1 MEDSREIHS
10 EDDKGHVG
18 KLKARIL
25 KTPAQ
30 IEGLE
35 KFYEEHKYP
44 TESMKLEV
52 AQSLGLT
59 EKQVSGWFCHRR
71 LKDKRLLSRETNAK
85 GRQDRSSGVIQDRGS
100 GFRQDSCGSTK
111 QGDDKYFDHREVE
124 SRRLTGPEVSA
135 VDVTRE
141 VDTRYR
147 AESNLMEDTP
157 SGSSSSLRDAR
168 FSQNVE
174 SFDMATSRYL
184 PGNEPTDLKYV
195 KPRTGPSGY
204 LKVKAKV
211 ENASITAVKRQLGS
225 VYRQD
230 GPLLGVVFDLLPRG
244 AFESSVQ
251 TPVDVPEYAGEPV
264 PYLTP
269 DFTKVDKQSNSC
281 VRYGSISKTNSHG
294 SDLDGANFKKS
305 NKSAHPEYY
314 INQKP
319 GQNSSMHNGDRYYL
333 ERNSSIEMR
342 KGSGREVAV
351 DGRCNYKLMA
361 KHDDAE
367 IKTSPGS
374 SGGFRSS
381 YSAKVNREQVMPR
394 FTSRNGVSLEIAE
407 EEDLE
412 CKPSNFFQ
420 KGSKHCYCPEREL
433 PSKVEKDYIHV
444 DRPTFDEDYNEDRV
458 KIHWE
463 NEMRAAKRARDDEA
477 PNHQE
482 YVRKASVTR
491 MPSQTNHQ
499 IRSAAEM
506 SSSFSEDDKTE
517 ETSSFED

>member
-1 MEDSREIHS
+1 MHS
-10 EDDKGHVG
+10 EEDKSHIG
-18 KLKARIL
+18 KNKPRIM

-30 IEGLE
+30 VEGLE

-71 LKDKRLLSRETNAK
+71 LKDKRLLSQETYANR
-85 GRQDRSSGVIQDRGS
+85 RQDRSSGVIQDRGS

-111 QGDDKYFDHREVE
+111 QGDDKSFDHREVE
-124 SRRLTGPEVSA
+124 SRRLT
-135 VDVTRE
+135 DVTRE
-141 VDTRYR
+141 VETRYR

-168 FSQNVE
+168 LSQNVE

-184 PGNEPTDLKYV
+184 PCNEPTDLKSV

-204 LKVKAKV
+204 LKVKGQV

-225 VYRQD
+225 LYRED
-230 GPLLGVVFDLLPRG
+230 GPPLGVEFDPLLPG

-251 TPVDVPEYAGEPV
+251 DPVDDPEYAGED
-264 PYLTP
+264 LTP
-269 DFTKVDKQSNSC
+269 DFTKVYKQSNSSIG
-281 VRYGSISKTNSHG
+281 YGSISKTNSHV

-333 ERNSSIEMR
+333 GRNSSIDMR
-342 KGSGREVAV
+342 KDSGREVTV
-351 DGRCNYKLMA
+351 DGRCNYKFMA
-361 KHDDAE
+361 KHDGAE
-367 IKTSPGS
+367 IKTSPVS
-374 SGGFRSS
+374 SDGFQSP
-381 YSAKVNREQVMPR
+381 YIGNVNREQVKPR
-394 FTSRNGVSLEIAE
+394 FTSCNEVSLKIME

-412 CKPSNFFQ
+412 CKPSNLVRNR
-420 KGSKHCYCPEREL
+420 KGSKHRYCPEREL
-433 PSKVEKDYIHV
+433 SSKVEKDYIHV
-444 DRPTFDEDYNEDRV
+444 DRPAVDENYNGDRV
-458 KIHWE
+458 KIPWDK
-463 NEMRAAKRARDDEA
+463 EMRAAKRARDEA
-477 PNHQE
+477 LNHQE
-482 YVRKASVTR
+482 YMRKASVTR
-491 MPSQTNHQ
+491 MHSQTNHQ
-499 IRSAAEM
+499 IRSSAEM
-506 SSSFSEDDKTE
+506 LSSFSEDDKTE
-517 ETSSFED
+517 

>member
-1 MEDSREIHS
+1 MEDSREMHS

-18 KLKARIL
+18 KNKARIL

-30 IEGLE
+30 VEGLE

-71 LKDKRLLSRETNAK
+71 LKDKRLLSRETYAN
-85 GRQDRSSGVIQDRGS
+85 GRQDRSSGIIQDRGS

-147 AESNLMEDTP
+147 TESNLMEDTP

-174 SFDMATSRYL
+174 SLDMATSRYL
-184 PGNEPTDLKYV
+184 PRNEPTDLKSV

-204 LKVKAKV
+204 LKVKGQV

-225 VYRQD
+225 LYRKH
-230 GPLLGVVFDLLPRG
+230 GPPLAVEFDPLPPN

-251 TPVDVPEYAGEPV
+251 TPVDDAEYAEEPV
-264 PYLTP
+264 PELTP
-269 DFTKVDKQSNSC
+269 DFTKVYKQPNSC
-281 VRYGSISKTNSHG
+281 IGYGSISKTNSHV
-294 SDLDGANFKKS
+294 SDLDGASFKKS
-305 NKSAHPEYY
+305 IKSAHPEYY
-314 INQKP
+314 VNQKP
-319 GQNSSMHNGDRYYL
+319 VQKSSMYNDDRYYL
-333 ERNSSIEMR
+333 GRNSLIEMR
-342 KGSGREVAV
+342 KDSGREVAV
-351 DGRCNYKLMA
+351 DGRCNYKFMA
-361 KHDDAE
+361 KHDGAE
-367 IKTSPGS
+367 TKTSPGS
-374 SGGFRSS
+374 SGGFRSP
-381 YSAKVNREQVMPR
+381 YIGKVNREQVTPR
-394 FTSRNGVSLEIAE
+394 FTRCNEVSLKIAE
-407 EEDLE
+407 EEDPE
-412 CKPSNFFQ
+412 CKPSNFVRR
-420 KGSKHCYCPEREL
+420 GSKHHYCPDREL
-433 PSKVEKDYIHV
+433 SSKVEKDDIHV
-444 DRPTFDEDYNEDRV
+444 DRLAVYENYDVDRV
-458 KIHWE
+458 NIPWE
-463 NEMRAAKRARDDEA
+463 NEMRVAKRARDET

-482 YVRKASVTR
+482 YMRKAPVTI
-491 MPSQTNHQ
+491 MPSQTTHQ

-506 SSSFSEDDKTE
+506 SSNFSEDDKTE
-517 ETSSFED
+517 ETSSSED

>member
-1 MEDSREIHS
+1 MEDSREMHS

-18 KLKARIL
+18 KNKARII
-25 KTPAQ
+25 KTRAQ
-30 IEGLE
+30 REGLE

-44 TESMKLEV
+44 SEYMKLEV
-52 AQSLGLT
+52 AHSLGLT

-71 LKDKRLLSRETNAK
+71 LKDKRLLSRETYAN

-135 VDVTRE
+135 ADVTRE

-168 FSQNVE
+168 FPQNVE
-174 SFDMATSRYL
+174 SLDMATSRYL
-184 PGNEPTDLKYV
+184 PCNELTDLKSV

-204 LKVKAKV
+204 LKVKGQV

-225 VYRQD
+225 LYRRD
-230 GPLLGVVFDLLPRG
+230 GPPLSVEFDLLPPG

-251 TPVDVPEYAGEPV
+251 TPVDDPEYAGEPV
-264 PYLTP
+264 ADLAP
-269 DFTKVDKQSNSC
+269 DFTEVYKQSNS
-281 VRYGSISKTNSHG
+281 RRGYGSIPKTSSHV
-294 SDLDGANFKKS
+294 SDLDGASFKKS
-305 NKSAHPEYY
+305 NESANPEYY

-319 GQNSSMHNGDRYYL
+319 GKNSSMHNDDRYYL
-333 ERNSSIEMR
+333 GRNSSIGMH
-342 KGSGREVAV
+342 KDSGREVAV
-351 DGRCNYKLMA
+351 DGRCNYKFMA
-361 KHDDAE
+361 KHDGAE

-374 SGGFRSS
+374 SGGFRNP
-381 YSAKVNREQVMPR
+381 YIGKVSWEQVMPK
-394 FTSRNGVSLEIAE
+394 FTSCNEVSLKIAE

-412 CKPSNFFQ
+412 CKPSNFVR
-420 KGSKHCYCPEREL
+420 KGSKHRYCPEREL
-433 PSKVEKDYIHV
+433 SSKVEKDYSHV
-444 DRPTFDEDYNEDRV
+444 DRPPVDENYNVDRV
-458 KIHWE
+458 KIPWE
-463 NEMRAAKRARDDEA
+463 NEMRAAKRARDEA
-477 PNHQE
+477 PNPQE
-482 YVRKASVTR
+482 YMRKAPVTI
-491 MPSQTNHQ
+491 MPSETNHQ
-499 IRSAAEM
+499 IRSAAKM

-517 ETSSFED
+517 ETSSFEG

>member
-1 MEDSREIHS
+1 MEDSREMHS

-18 KLKARIL
+18 KNKARII

-52 AQSLGLT
+52 AESLGLT

-71 LKDKRLLSRETNAK
+71 LKDKRLLSRETYAN

-111 QGDDKYFDHREVE
+111 QGDDRYFDHREVE
-124 SRRLTGPEVSA
+124 SRRLTGTEVSA
-135 VDVTRE
+135 ADVTRE
-141 VDTRYR
+141 VDTQYR

-157 SGSSSSLRDAR
+157 SGSSSSLQDAR

-184 PGNEPTDLKYV
+184 PCNEPTDLKSV

-204 LKVKAKV
+204 LKVKGQV

-225 VYRQD
+225 LYRQD
-230 GPLLGVVFDLLPRG
+230 GPPLGVEFDPLPPG

-251 TPVDVPEYAGEPV
+251 TPVDDPEYAGEPV
-264 PYLTP
+264 PDLTP
-269 DFTKVDKQSNSC
+269 DFTKVYKQSDSGIG
-281 VRYGSISKTNSHG
+281 YGSISKTNSHV
-294 SDLDGANFKKS
+294 SDLDGASFKKL
-305 NKSAHPEYY
+305 NKSAHSEYY

-319 GQNSSMHNGDRYYL
+319 RQNSSMHNGDCYYL
-333 ERNSSIEMR
+333 GRNSSIEMH
-342 KGSGREVAV
+342 KDSGREVAV
-351 DGRCNYKLMA
+351 DGRSNYKFMA
-361 KHDDAE
+361 KHDGAE

-374 SGGFRSS
+374 SGGFRSP
-381 YSAKVNREQVMPR
+381 YIGKVNKEQVTPR
-394 FTSRNGVSLEIAE
+394 FTSCNEVSLKIVKEK
-407 EEDLE
+407 DLE
-412 CKPSNFFQ
+412 CKPSNFVR
-420 KGSKHCYCPEREL
+420 KGSKHRYCPEREL
-433 PSKVEKDYIHV
+433 SSKVEKDYIRV
-444 DRPTFDEDYNEDRV
+444 DRPAVDENYNVDRE
-458 KIHWE
+458 KIPWE
-463 NEMRAAKRARDDEA
+463 NEMRAAKRAKDEA

-482 YVRKASVTR
+482 YMRRAPVTI
-491 MPSQTNHQ
+491 MPSQTNQQ

-517 ETSSFED
+517 ETSSFEG